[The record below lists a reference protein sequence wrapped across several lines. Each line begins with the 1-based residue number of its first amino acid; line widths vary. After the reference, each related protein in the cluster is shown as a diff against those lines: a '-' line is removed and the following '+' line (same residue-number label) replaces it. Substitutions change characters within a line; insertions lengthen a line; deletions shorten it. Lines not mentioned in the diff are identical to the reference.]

1 MRQNISA
8 LALLVGSGDRGG
20 SSSWMPL
27 IPTEITMESAV
38 TDKPRDDRKK
48 RLLFVLAEPS
58 ALTSLQTMLAPL
70 SDEWEMKFVVKGEE
84 ALAVLAQSPVDVIF
98 SDTHLTGMGGLQ
110 LLAEVKRRAP
120 HVIRIASSSCAHRAT
135 IVSALEVAHQFIPT
149 PFTAEVLKATIA
161 RAGALGA
168 RLTNESLRTLI
179 AGIRT
184 LPSLPH
190 LYQELVAAMGSST
203 ASADVATRIISQD
216 MAMVSKLLQ
225 VVNSAFFGLRRTIS
239 SPAHAVALLGIDSVK
254 ALVLSVQVFA
264 QFEGAKR
271 PPIPLETLWKHGL
284 ITGTSARDIAKSQ
297 DIGSIGVEG
306 AFMAGLLHDI
316 GLLVLATN
324 FPEQYGDVLKKLRDD
339 RLSVC
344 DAERAV
350 FKASHEDVG
359 AYLLGLWGVS
369 DAIVEAVAFHHHPGE
384 RCQEGFSLLAAVHV
398 ANALEEEGDLITT
411 SGIPTP
417 IDHQYLTACGL
428 AKYLPLWQEAA
439 RHPAA
444 RESAAAPARS

>member
-1 MRQNISA
+1 MKKRVLFVMAEPGA
-8 LALLVGSGDRGG
+8 LA
-20 SSSWMPL
+20 
-27 IPTEITMESAV
+27 
-38 TDKPRDDRKK
+38 
-48 RLLFVLAEPS
+48 
-58 ALTSLQTMLAPL
+58 SLETMLAPL
-70 SDEWEMKFVVKGEE
+70 SDEWEMEFVDKEEE
-84 ALAVLAQSPVDVIF
+84 ALAVLAQSTIDVIL
-98 SDTHLTGMGGLQ
+98 SGIHLSGMGGLQ
-110 LLAEVKRRAP
+110 LLAEVKSRAP
-120 HVIRIASSSCAHRAT
+120 RVIRIASSSCAHSAT
-135 IVSALEVAHQFIPT
+135 IVSALEVAHQFIPM
-149 PFTAEVLKATIA
+149 PFTAEVLKTTIA

-179 AGIRT
+179 SGIRT

-239 SPAHAVALLGIDSVK
+239 SPAHAIALLGIDSVK

-264 QFEGAKR
+264 QFEQAKR
-271 PPIPLETLWKHGL
+271 SPIPLETLWKHGL
-284 ITGTSARDIAKSQ
+284 LTGTSARDIAKSQ

-306 AFMAGLLHDI
+306 AFMAGLLHDV

-324 FPEQYGDVLKKLRDD
+324 FPEEYGHVLTNVRES

-384 RCQEGFSLLAAVHV
+384 RRQDGFSLLAAVHV

-411 SGIPTP
+411 NGVPTP
-417 IDHQYLTACGL
+417 IDCEYLTACGL
-428 AKYLPLWQEAA
+428 AEHLSAWQEAA
-439 RHPAA
+439 RHSPAQ
-444 RESAAAPARS
+444 ESASGQVQARS

>member
-1 MRQNISA
+1 MKKRMLFVVADPVA
-8 LALLVGSGDRGG
+8 LAS
-20 SSSWMPL
+20 M
-27 IPTEITMESAV
+27 
-38 TDKPRDDRKK
+38 
-48 RLLFVLAEPS
+48 
-58 ALTSLQTMLAPL
+58 QTMLAPL
-70 SDEWEMKFVVKGEE
+70 SDEWEMEFVAKEEE
-84 ALAVLAQSPVDVIF
+84 ALAVLALSTVDVIL
-98 SDTHLTGMGGLQ
+98 SSIHLAGMGGLQ
-110 LLAEVKRRAP
+110 LLTEVKSRAP
-120 HVIRIASSSCAHRAT
+120 RVIRIASSSCAHSAT
-135 IVSALEVAHQFIPT
+135 IVSALEVAHQFIPM
-149 PFTAEVLKATIA
+149 PFTAEVLKATVA

-264 QFEGAKR
+264 QFEGLKQS
-271 PPIPLETLWKHGL
+271 PIPLETLWKHGL
-284 ITGTSARDIAKSQ
+284 MTGTSARDIAKSQ
-297 DIGSIGVEG
+297 DIGSISVEG

-316 GLLVLATN
+316 GLLVLTTN
-324 FPEQYGDVLKKLRDD
+324 FPEQYGEVLRNLRND

-369 DAIVEAVAFHHHPGE
+369 DAIVEAVAFHHHPGA
-384 RCQEGFSLLAAVHV
+384 RCQEGFSPLAAVHV
-398 ANALEEEGDLITT
+398 ANALDEAGDSTT
-411 SGIPTP
+411 TNGIPTP
-417 IDHQYLTACGL
+417 IDHEYLTACGL
-428 AKYLPLWQEAA
+428 ATQLPAWQQAA
-439 RHPAA
+439 GHSQAGKLAAVPAQ
-444 RESAAAPARS
+444 S

>member
-1 MRQNISA
+1 MKKRVLFVMAEPGA
-8 LALLVGSGDRGG
+8 LA
-20 SSSWMPL
+20 
-27 IPTEITMESAV
+27 
-38 TDKPRDDRKK
+38 
-48 RLLFVLAEPS
+48 
-58 ALTSLQTMLAPL
+58 SLKTMLAPL
-70 SDEWEMKFVVKGEE
+70 SDEWEMEFVDKEEE
-84 ALAVLAQSPVDVIF
+84 ALAVLAQSTIDVIL
-98 SDTHLTGMGGLQ
+98 SGIHLSGMGGLQ
-110 LLAEVKRRAP
+110 LLAEVKSRAP
-120 HVIRIASSSCAHRAT
+120 RVIRIASSSCAHSAT
-135 IVSALEVAHQFIPT
+135 IVSALEVAHQFIPM

-179 AGIRT
+179 SGIRT

-190 LYQELVAAMGSST
+190 LYQELVSAMGSST
-203 ASADVATRIISQD
+203 ASAEVATRIISQD

-239 SPAHAVALLGIDSVK
+239 SPAHAIALLGIDSVK

-264 QFEGAKR
+264 QFEQAKR
-271 PPIPLETLWKHGL
+271 SPIPLETLWKHGL
-284 ITGTSARDIAKSQ
+284 LTGTSARDIAKSQ

-324 FPEQYGDVLKKLRDD
+324 FPEEYGNVLTNVRDS

-369 DAIVEAVAFHHHPGE
+369 DAIVAAVAFHHHPGE
-384 RCQEGFSLLAAVHV
+384 RRQEGLSLLAAVHV
-398 ANALEEEGDLITT
+398 ANALEEEGDLIITN
-411 SGIPTP
+411 GVPTP
-417 IDHQYLTACGL
+417 IDREYLTACGL
-428 AKYLPLWQEAA
+428 AEHLSAWQEAA
-439 RHPAA
+439 RHSPAQ
-444 RESAAAPARS
+444 ESASGPVQARS

>member
-1 MRQNISA
+1 M
-8 LALLVGSGDRGG
+8 G
-20 SSSWMPL
+20 
-27 IPTEITMESAV
+27 
-38 TDKPRDDRKK
+38 K
-48 RLLFVLAEPS
+48 RMLFVMEDPS
-58 ALTSLQTMLAPL
+58 ELSSLKTMLAPL
-70 SDEWEMKFVVKGEE
+70 SGEWELSFVAKAEE
-84 ALAVLAQSPVDVIF
+84 ALAILDQSPVDVIL
-98 SDTHLTGMGGLQ
+98 SGIHLTGMGGLQ

-120 HVIRIASSSCAHRAT
+120 HVTRIASSGCAHRVT

-161 RAGALGA
+161 RASALGA
-168 RLTNESLRTLI
+168 RLADDSLRSLI

-184 LPSLPH
+184 LPSLSH
-190 LYQELVAAMGSST
+190 LYQELVAAMGSAT
-203 ASADVATRIISQD
+203 ASADVANRIISQD

-239 SPAHAVALLGIDSVK
+239 SPAHAIALLGIDSVK
-254 ALVLSVQVFA
+254 SLVLSVQVFS

-271 PPIPLETLWKHGL
+271 SPLPLESLWHHGL

-324 FPEQYGDVLKKLRDD
+324 FPDEYDEVLTGVRDH

-344 DAERAV
+344 DVERTV

-359 AYLLGLWGVS
+359 AYLLGLWGLS
-369 DAIVEAVAFHHHPGE
+369 DAIVEAVAFHHHPGGGSGKGLV
-384 RCQEGFSLLAAVHV
+384 RWPQSMWPMRWRRP
-398 ANALEEEGDLITT
+398 
-411 SGIPTP
+411 GIP
-417 IDHQYLTACGL
+417 
-428 AKYLPLWQEAA
+428 
-439 RHPAA
+439 
-444 RESAAAPARS
+444 

>member
-1 MRQNISA
+1 MA
-8 LALLVGSGDRGG
+8 LDDT
-20 SSSWMPL
+20 SSRMPL
-27 IPTEITMESAV
+27 VPTKITRGSVIIAMQQAA
-38 TDKPRDDRKK
+38 RKK
-48 RLLFVLAEPS
+48 RMLCVVAEPA
-58 ALTSLQTMLAPL
+58 ALATMQTMLASL
-70 SDEWEMKFVVKGEE
+70 LDEWVMEFVFKEEE
-84 ALAVLAQSPVDVIF
+84 ALAILAQSSVDVLL
-98 SDTHLTGMGGLQ
+98 SDIHLTGMGGLQ
-110 LLAEVKRRAP
+110 LLAEAKRRAP
-120 HVIRIASSSCAHRAT
+120 QVIRIASSSCAHRAT
-135 IVSALEVAHQFIPT
+135 IISALEVAHQFVPT
-149 PFTAEVLKATIA
+149 PCTAEVLKATIS

-203 ASADVATRIISQD
+203 ASTDVATRIISQD

-225 VVNSAFFGLRRTIS
+225 VVNSTFFGLRRTIS

-264 QFEGAKR
+264 QFEGSKW
-271 PPIPLETLWKHGL
+271 PPIPLETMWKHGL

-297 DIGSIGVEG
+297 DIGPLGVEG

-316 GLLVLATN
+316 GLLVLSTN
-324 FPEQYGDVLKKLRDD
+324 FPEQYGEVLANLHNE

-369 DAIVEAVAFHHHPGE
+369 DAIVEAVAFHHHPRE
-384 RCQEGFSLLAAVHV
+384 RSHEGFSLLAAVHV
-398 ANALEEEGDLITT
+398 ANALEEAGDPITT

-417 IDHQYLTACGL
+417 IDREYLTACGL
-428 AKYLPLWQEAA
+428 VEHLPGWQQAVGHSQAGE
-439 RHPAA
+439 P
-444 RESAAAPARS
+444 AAAPARS

>member
-1 MRQNISA
+1 MKKRVLFVMAEPAA
-8 LALLVGSGDRGG
+8 LA
-20 SSSWMPL
+20 
-27 IPTEITMESAV
+27 
-38 TDKPRDDRKK
+38 
-48 RLLFVLAEPS
+48 
-58 ALTSLQTMLAPL
+58 SLQSLLAPL
-70 SDEWEMKFVVKGEE
+70 SNEWELEFVAKEEE
-84 ALAVLAQSPVDVIF
+84 ALAILAQSPVDVIL
-98 SDTHLTGMGGLQ
+98 SDVHLSGMGGLQ
-110 LLAEVKRRAP
+110 LLAEVKNRAP

-135 IVSALEVAHQFIPT
+135 IVSALEVAHQFIPM
-149 PFTAEVLKATIA
+149 PFTAEVLTSTIA
-161 RAGALGA
+161 RGGALGA

-225 VVNSAFFGLRRTIS
+225 VVNSSFFGLRRTIS
-239 SPAHAVALLGIDSVK
+239 SPAHAIALLGIDSVK

-264 QFEGAKR
+264 QFEGSKR
-271 PPIPLETLWKHGL
+271 APIPLETMWKHGL
-284 ITGTSARDIAKSQ
+284 ITGTTARDIAKSQ
-297 DIGSIGVEG
+297 DIGSLGVER

-316 GLLVLATN
+316 GLLILSTN
-324 FPEQYGDVLKKLRDD
+324 FPEQYSEVLANLRHD

-384 RCQEGFSLLAAVHV
+384 RFQDGFSLLAAVHV
-398 ANALEEEGDLITT
+398 ANALEEASDSTTT

-417 IDHQYLTACGL
+417 IDREYLTACGL
-428 AKYLPLWQEAA
+428 AEQLPRWYKAA
-439 RHPAA
+439 GHSLTA
-444 RESAAAPARS
+444 ESAVAPARS

>member
-1 MRQNISA
+1 MTGMS
-8 LALLVGSGDRGG
+8 RGEKG
-20 SSSWMPL
+20 RR
-27 IPTEITMESAV
+27 V
-38 TDKPRDDRKK
+38 
-48 RLLFVLAEPS
+48 LFVLAEPS
-58 ALTSLQTMLAPL
+58 ASASLQAMLAPL
-70 SDEWEMKFVVKGEE
+70 SDEWEMEFVVKAEE
-84 ALAVLAQSPVDVIF
+84 ALAVLGQSPVDVIL
-98 SDTHLTGMGGLQ
+98 SDIHLAGMGGLQ

-120 HVIRIASSSCAHRAT
+120 CVIRIASSSSAHCDL
-135 IVSALEVAHQFIPT
+135 IVRALEVAHQFIPM
-149 PFTAEVLKATIA
+149 PCTAEVLMTTIA

-168 RLTNESLRTLI
+168 RLTNESLRALI

-190 LYQELVAAMGSST
+190 LYQELVAAMDSPA

-254 ALVLSVQVFA
+254 SLVLSVQVFA
-264 QFEGAKR
+264 QFEDAKR
-271 PPIPLETLWKHGL
+271 SPIPLETLWKHSL
-284 ITGTSARDIAKSQ
+284 VTGTSARDIAKSQ
-297 DIGSIGVEG
+297 DIGSIGVG
-306 AFMAGLLHDI
+306 RAFMAGLLHDI

-324 FPEQYGDVLKKLRDD
+324 FPEQYGEVLTNLRNH

-384 RCQEGFSLLAAVHV
+384 RGQEGFSLLAAVHV
-398 ANALEEEGDLITT
+398 ANSLEEEGDLITT
-411 SGIPTP
+411 GGISTP
-417 IDHQYLTACGL
+417 IDHEYLNACSL
-428 AKYLPLWQEAA
+428 AKYLPLWQEAVG
-439 RHPAA
+439 HTPA
-444 RESAAAPARS
+444 RESAAARARS

>member
-1 MRQNISA
+1 M
-8 LALLVGSGDRGG
+8 
-20 SSSWMPL
+20 
-27 IPTEITMESAV
+27 
-38 TDKPRDDRKK
+38 KK
-48 RLLFVLAEPS
+48 RVLFVLDEPS
-58 ALTSLQTMLAPL
+58 AVASLQTMLVPL
-70 SDEWEMKFVVKGEE
+70 SDEWEMEFVVKAEE
-84 ALAVLAQSPVDVIF
+84 ALAILAQSTVDVIL
-98 SDTHLTGMGGLQ
+98 SGIHLTGMGGLQ
-110 LLAEVKRRAP
+110 LLAEVKSRAP
-120 HVIRIASSSCAHRAT
+120 RVIRIASSSCAHRAT
-135 IVSALEVAHQFIPT
+135 IVSALEVAHQFIPM

-168 RLTNESLRTLI
+168 RLTDESLRTLI

-184 LPSLPH
+184 LPSLPQ
-190 LYQELVAAMGSST
+190 LYQELVAAMGSAT

-239 SPAHAVALLGIDSVK
+239 SPAHAIALLGVDTVK
-254 ALVLSVQVFA
+254 SLVLSVQVFA
-264 QFEGAKR
+264 QFENIKQ
-271 PPIPLETLWKHGL
+271 PPIPLETLWKHGV

-297 DIGSIGVEG
+297 DVGTIGVEG

-324 FPEQYGDVLKKLRDD
+324 FPEQYREVLTNLRND
-339 RLSVC
+339 RVAVC

-369 DAIVEAVAFHHHPGE
+369 DAIVEAVAFHHRPGE
-384 RCQEGFSLLAAVHV
+384 RGQEGFSSLAAVHV
-398 ANALEEEGDLITT
+398 ANALEEAGDPITT

-417 IDHQYLTACGL
+417 IDHEYLAACGL
-428 AKYLPLWQEAA
+428 AKYLPLWQKTAGQS
-439 RHPAA
+439 PAGK
-444 RESAAAPARS
+444 SAAAPARA

>member
-1 MRQNISA
+1 M
-8 LALLVGSGDRGG
+8 
-20 SSSWMPL
+20 
-27 IPTEITMESAV
+27 
-38 TDKPRDDRKK
+38 TDTLRDEKKK
-48 RLLFVLAEPS
+48 RVLFVLAEPS
-58 ALTSLQTMLAPL
+58 ALASLQAMLVSL
-70 SDEWEMKFVVKGEE
+70 SNEWEMEFVAKAEE
-84 ALAVLAQSPVDVIF
+84 ALTVLDRSPVDVIL
-98 SDTHLTGMGGLQ
+98 SSIHLPGMGGLQ

-135 IVSALEVAHQFIPT
+135 IVSALEVAHQFIPM
-149 PFTAEVLKATIA
+149 PFTTEVLKATIA

-264 QFEGAKR
+264 QFESAKR
-271 PPIPLETLWKHGL
+271 PPIPLETMWKHGL
-284 ITGTSARDIAKSQ
+284 VTGTSARDIAKSQ
-297 DIGSIGVEG
+297 DVGSIGVEG

-324 FPEQYGDVLKKLRDD
+324 FPEQYGEVLTNLRDD
-339 RLSVC
+339 RLPVC

-398 ANALEEEGDLITT
+398 ANALEEASDSTTT

-417 IDHQYLTACGL
+417 IDLEYLTACGL

-439 RHPAA
+439 GHSPAQ
-444 RESAAAPARS
+444 ESTVAPVRS

>member
-1 MRQNISA
+1 M
-8 LALLVGSGDRGG
+8 
-20 SSSWMPL
+20 
-27 IPTEITMESAV
+27 
-38 TDKPRDDRKK
+38 KK
-48 RLLFVLAEPS
+48 RVLFVIAEPE
-58 ALTSLQTMLAPL
+58 ARTSLQAMLAPL
-70 SDEWEMKFVVKGEE
+70 SDEWEMEFVAKEEE
-84 ALAVLAQSPVDVIF
+84 ALAVLAHSTVDVIL
-98 SDTHLTGMGGLQ
+98 SGIHLTGMGGLQ

-120 HVIRIASSSCAHRAT
+120 RVIRIATSSCAHHAT
-135 IVSALEVAHQFIPT
+135 IVSALEVAHQFIPM

-225 VVNSAFFGLRRTIS
+225 VVNSSFFGLRRTIA

-264 QFEGAKR
+264 QFEGVKR

-316 GLLVLATN
+316 GLLVLVTN
-324 FPEQYGDVLKKLRDD
+324 FPEQYGEVLANLGND
-339 RLSVC
+339 RVSVC

-369 DAIVEAVAFHHHPGE
+369 DAIVEAVAFHHHPRE
-384 RCQEGFSLLAAVHV
+384 RCQEGFTLLAAVHV
-398 ANALEEEGDLITT
+398 ANALEEAADPTTT

-417 IDHQYLTACGL
+417 IDLEYLTACGL
-428 AKYLPLWQEAA
+428 AAQLRGWQKAA
-439 RHPAA
+439 GYSPAY
-444 RESAAAPARS
+444 ESAAAPAQVRS

>member
-1 MRQNISA
+1 M
-8 LALLVGSGDRGG
+8 G
-20 SSSWMPL
+20 
-27 IPTEITMESAV
+27 
-38 TDKPRDDRKK
+38 K
-48 RLLFVLAEPS
+48 RVLFVMEDPS
-58 ALTSLQTMLAPL
+58 ELSSMKTMLAPL
-70 SDEWEMKFVVKGEE
+70 SGELELSFVAKAEE
-84 ALAVLAQSPVDVIF
+84 ALAVLDQSPIDVIL
-98 SDTHLTGMGGLQ
+98 SGIHLTGMGGLE

-120 HVIRIASSSCAHRAT
+120 HVARIASSGCAHRVT

-161 RAGALGA
+161 RASALGT
-168 RLTNESLRTLI
+168 RLTDESLRSLI

-190 LYQELVAAMGSST
+190 LYQELVSAMGSST
-203 ASADVATRIISQD
+203 ASADVANRIISQD

-239 SPAHAVALLGIDSVK
+239 SPAHAIALLGIDSVK
-254 ALVLSVQVFA
+254 SLVLSVQVFA
-264 QFEGAKR
+264 QFEEAKR
-271 PPIPLETLWKHGL
+271 SPLPLESLWQHGL

-324 FPEQYGDVLKKLRDD
+324 FPDEYGDVLTGLRDH

-344 DAERAV
+344 DAERSV

-384 RCQEGFSLLAAVHV
+384 RGQEGFSSLAAVHV
-398 ANALEEEGDLITT
+398 ANALEEASDPLATI
-411 SGIPTP
+411 GIPTP
-417 IDHQYLTACGL
+417 IDHEYLTACGL
-428 AKYLPLWQEAA
+428 AGHLPVWHKAA
-439 RHPAA
+439 GHSIVG
-444 RESAAAPARS
+444 ESVAAPAKA

>member
-1 MRQNISA
+1 MLVPLDGISSRLPLVPTKIPKESVVIAMRQAAEKKRMLFVVAEPEA
-8 LALLVGSGDRGG
+8 LA
-20 SSSWMPL
+20 
-27 IPTEITMESAV
+27 
-38 TDKPRDDRKK
+38 
-48 RLLFVLAEPS
+48 
-58 ALTSLQTMLAPL
+58 SLQSLLTLL
-70 SDEWEMKFVVKGEE
+70 SSEWDMEFVAKEEE
-84 ALAVLAQSPVDVIF
+84 ALAILAQSSVDVIL
-98 SDTHLTGMGGLQ
+98 SDIHLTGMGGLQ

-120 HVIRIASSSCAHRAT
+120 RVIRIASSSCAHRAM
-135 IVSALEVAHQFIPT
+135 IVSALEVAHQFIPM
-149 PFTAEVLKATIA
+149 PCTAEVLKTTIA

-264 QFEGAKR
+264 QFEGSKR
-271 PPIPLETLWKHGL
+271 APIPLETMWKHGL

-297 DIGSIGVEG
+297 DVGSLGVEG

-316 GLLVLATN
+316 GLLVLSTN
-324 FPEQYGDVLKKLRDD
+324 FPEQYGEVLANLHNE

-369 DAIVEAVAFHHHPGE
+369 DAIVEAVAFHHHPRE
-384 RCQEGFSLLAAVHV
+384 RSHEGFSLLAAVHV
-398 ANALEEEGDLITT
+398 ANALEEAGDPITT

-417 IDHQYLTACGL
+417 IDREYLTACGL
-428 AKYLPLWQEAA
+428 VEHLPGWQQAVGHSQAGE
-439 RHPAA
+439 P
-444 RESAAAPARS
+444 AAAPARS